1 MTTTNRRRL
10 SDQIPLGVECALPQ
24 MSSSAAARPEAK
36 RLGVWSRLALVVS
49 ALAVVAGVWMLGKG
63 L

>member
-1 MTTTNRRRL
+1 
-10 SDQIPLGVECALPQ
+10 